1 MRSQER
7 SPRIMVTCAGRIP
20 SVELAAIIPFT
31 ELQKRKQCIYEY
43 RDESSLTFQDIMW
56 CDILF
61 VMRGVSNISLWAA
74 IQAKKYG
81 KLVMGYWYDDLLS
94 IPSDN
99 PNFGYYSNQEI
110 KNNIN

>member
-1 MRSQER
+1 
-7 SPRIMVTCAGRIP
+7 
-20 SVELAAIIPFT
+20 
-31 ELQKRKQCIYEY
+31 
-43 RDESSLTFQDIMW
+43 
-56 CDILF
+56 
-61 VMRGVSNISLWAA
+61 MRGVSNISLWAA